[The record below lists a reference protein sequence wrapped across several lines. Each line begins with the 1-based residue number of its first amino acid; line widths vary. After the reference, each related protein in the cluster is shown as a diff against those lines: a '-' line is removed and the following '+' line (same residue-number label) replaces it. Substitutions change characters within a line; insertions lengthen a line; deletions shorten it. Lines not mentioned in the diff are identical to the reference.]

1 LSVSPFDPFHV
12 VQATC
17 AACNVLAMTRCNQ
30 ELRVVI
36 VLSTYNGERFLPE
49 QLESLLAQ
57 SHQNWVLHWRDDGS
71 SDGTVALMER
81 FTRRAGESRCV
92 HLCEPA
98 GRMGP
103 TGSFLALLRAVHG
116 ALHPGDVL
124 AFADQ
129 DDVWL
134 PEKLERGVLA
144 LSTVPD
150 GVPGLYC
157 ARQILVDARLHRIG
171 LSVPVAAPCGFPA
184 ALAQNVATGCTLMLN
199 RAAARL
205 VAASRPAPP
214 TLHDWWCYL
223 LVTAAGGQLVQDSEP
238 VILYR
243 QHRRNVVGA
252 PTSMGRRALAAL
264 WRGPSVF
271 MAVLR
276 ANVAALLAQPELLSD
291 QARADVAAI
300 EQALQGGLRRRWSV
314 LRMPGLA
321 RQNWA
326 ETILFRCWFL
336 IG

>member
-1 LSVSPFDPFHV
+1 
-12 VQATC
+12 
-17 AACNVLAMTRCNQ
+17 MTESNQ
-30 ELRVVI
+30 QLRVVI
-36 VLSTYNGERFLPE
+36 VLSTFNGERFLPE
-49 QLESLLAQ
+49 QLESLLEQ
-57 SHQNWVLHWRDDGS
+57 SHRNWVLHWRDDGS
-71 SDGTVALMER
+71 SDRTVELMER
-81 FTRRAGESRCV
+81 FSRQAGASRCV
-92 HLCEPA
+92 RLTDPP
-98 GRMGP
+98 GRLGP
-103 TGSFLALLRAVHG
+103 TASFHALVQAVHG
-116 ALHPGDVL
+116 TLRPGDVL

-134 PEKLERGVLA
+134 PEKLERGLAA
-144 LSTVPD
+144 LSRVAD

-157 ARQILVDARLHRIG
+157 ARQILVDATLHRIG

-199 RAAARL
+199 HVAARL
-205 VAASRPAPP
+205 VGISRPAPA

-223 LVTAAGGQLVQDSEP
+223 LVTAAGGQLVQDPEP
-238 VILYR
+238 VVLYR
-243 QHRRNVVGA
+243 QHRLNVVGA

-271 MAVLR
+271 MTVLR

-291 QARADVAAI
+291 KARADVTAI
-300 EQALQGGLRRRWSV
+300 ERALQGGLRRRWAV
-314 LRMPGLA
+314 LRMPGLE